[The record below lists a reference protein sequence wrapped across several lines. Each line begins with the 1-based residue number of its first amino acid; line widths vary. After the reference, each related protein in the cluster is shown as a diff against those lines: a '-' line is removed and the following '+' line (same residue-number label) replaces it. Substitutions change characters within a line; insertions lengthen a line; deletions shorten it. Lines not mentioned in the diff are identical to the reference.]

1 MMANVASNGRLLSLK
16 ASEWSVLL
24 ASVAFCGFIAL
35 FF

>member
-1 MMANVASNGRLLSLK
+1 MMANIASDGRLLSLK

-24 ASVAFCGFIAL
+24 VSVVFCGFLAL